1 MNRKEIARKAAQKRS
16 GKKPAQLRDAG
27 LSEQY
32 WTAPTLLRARRWGMS
47 FDLTE
52 DDDADM
58 CRYIEQVLEKF
69 ADGEMSLREAQA
81 DPAHA
86 MVVAAVDDEAAFK
99 KYIRL
104 PPAERAL
111 A

>member
-1 MNRKEIARKAAQKRS
+1 
-16 GKKPAQLRDAG
+16 
-27 LSEQY
+27 
-32 WTAPTLLRARRWGMS
+32 MS
-47 FDLTE
+47 FDLTD
-52 DDDADM
+52 DDDANL
-58 CRYIEQVLEKF
+58 CRYIEQVLESY
-69 ADGEMSLREAQA
+69 AHGETGLHEAQQ
-81 DPAHA
+81 DLAHA